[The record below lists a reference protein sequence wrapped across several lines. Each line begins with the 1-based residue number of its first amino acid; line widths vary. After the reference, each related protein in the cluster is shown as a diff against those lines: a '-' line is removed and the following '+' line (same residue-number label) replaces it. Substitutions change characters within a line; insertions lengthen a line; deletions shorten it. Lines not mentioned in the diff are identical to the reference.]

1 MATKGSPHPGSGR
14 FRRPAALLLAG
25 WLAGCGVPT
34 AAPADPAHR
43 TATAPADPAAATGPT
58 AATGGPAAAA
68 DGAPL
73 AAAGG
78 STAAAGGPVAA
89 AGGPTAGRAGTAPV
103 SYPADGSNRWQVAA
117 GEPAAPT
124 GTGRLVRY
132 RVAVERDIRGLPV
145 AEFAAEVGATLTAP
159 QGWASGGR
167 LRLWRVGPGGPADFT
182 VHLAT
187 PGTRDE
193 LCGDAADG
201 YTSCRNGDRVVVNV
215 ARWVKGV
222 PGYGAGLET
231 YRRYVVNHEVGHRL
245 GHGHERC
252 PGRGRPAPVMQQQT
266 LGLHGCTAN
275 AWPYRDGQR
284 YTGPAGSYADAIP
297 PGEPGRRG

>member
-1 MATKGSPHPGSGR
+1 MATKGSPRRGGGPRGR
-14 FRRPAALLLAG
+14 PVTALLTVVWLTGCGLPAAGRPAATPAPARSAG
-25 WLAGCGVPT
+25 PPSVAGT
-34 AAPADPAHR
+34 AAVADPPGRPVGSDGGA
-43 TATAPADPAAATGPT
+43 GP
-58 AATGGPAAAA
+58 
-68 DGAPL
+68 
-73 AAAGG
+73 
-78 STAAAGGPVAA
+78 
-89 AGGPTAGRAGTAPV
+89 APV
-103 SYPADGSNRWQVAA
+103 SYPADGANRWQVAA
-117 GEPAAPT
+117 GEPATPR
-124 GTGRLVRY
+124 GPGRLLRY

-145 AEFAAEVGATLTAP
+145 AQFAAEVSATLTAP
-159 QGWASGGR
+159 QGWTTGGT

-193 LCGDAADG
+193 LCGGTADG
-201 YTSCRNGDRVVVNV
+201 YTSCRNGDRVVINV

-222 PGYGAGLET
+222 PGYGADLAT

-275 AWPYRDGQR
+275 ASPYRAGRR
-284 YTGPAGSYADAIP
+284 YSGPSGAYADRIP
-297 PGEPGRRG
+297 PPEPGRAG